1 MKKCLSCGES
11 KTLDNFYS
19 DKRLKDGL
27 RTQCKKCMSK
37 KSKEYRD
44 DERKGFKEKRRAYIL
59 KNKDKILKNKKR
71 YYIENKTRISLKMSE
86 YEKNRLANDPVFA
99 LTKRLRRRMG
109 EALTRI
115 ESSNPKKIQDT
126 LGCTAHDFAKHI
138 EKQFLKGMNWENRD
152 KWHLDHIVPISSAK
166 TEEEVYAL
174 SHFTNI
180 RPMWASDN
188 IKKGSKR
195 NYLI

>member
-1 MKKCLSCGES
+1 
-11 KTLDNFYS
+11 
-19 DKRLKDGL
+19 
-27 RTQCKKCMSK
+27 
-37 KSKEYRD
+37 
-44 DERKGFKEKRRAYIL
+44 
-59 KNKDKILKNKKR
+59 
-71 YYIENKTRISLKMSE
+71 
-86 YEKNRLANDPVFA
+86 
-99 LTKRLRRRMG
+99 MG